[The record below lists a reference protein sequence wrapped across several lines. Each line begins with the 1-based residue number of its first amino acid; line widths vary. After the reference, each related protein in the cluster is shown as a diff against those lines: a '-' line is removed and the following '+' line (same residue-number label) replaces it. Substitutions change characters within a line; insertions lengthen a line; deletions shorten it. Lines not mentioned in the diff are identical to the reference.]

1 MQSKIRAETFVN
13 IPSVQFL
20 CRIQESPTLDGF
32 GNVILSEDD
41 RFVFRKLGSDN
52 ARRQML
58 VTAIENFNAAGRRKE
73 RQ

>member
-1 MQSKIRAETFVN
+1 VH

-20 CRIQESPTLDGF
+20 RRIQESPTLDGF

-41 RFVFRKLGSDN
+41 WLIFQKLGSDN

-58 VTAIENFNAAGRRKE
+58 ATAIKNLNAAGWRKE